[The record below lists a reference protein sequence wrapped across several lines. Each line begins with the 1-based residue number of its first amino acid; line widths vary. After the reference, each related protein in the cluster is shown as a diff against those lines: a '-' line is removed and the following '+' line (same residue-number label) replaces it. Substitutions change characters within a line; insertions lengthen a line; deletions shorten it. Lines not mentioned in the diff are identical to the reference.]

1 MESALQN
8 FINNKISVRRSAGKL
23 LNIFEEMDQ
32 QGDGELPLNMVINK
46 FQEYMQIE
54 SVLEDDLKKV
64 ITKMDKN
71 GDGYI

>member
-1 MESALQN
+1 MELALQSY
-8 FINNKISVRRSAGKL
+8 INNKISTDKAAGKL

-32 QGDGELPLNMVINK
+32 QGDGELPLSVVIER
-46 FQEYMQIE
+46 FQQHMQIE

-71 GDGYI
+71 GDGYL

>member
-1 MESALQN
+1 MELALQSY
-8 FINNKISVRRSAGKL
+8 INNKISTDKAAGKL

-32 QGDGELPLNMVINK
+32 QGDGELPLNVVIER
-46 FQEYMQIE
+46 FQQHMQIE

-71 GDGYI
+71 GDGYL